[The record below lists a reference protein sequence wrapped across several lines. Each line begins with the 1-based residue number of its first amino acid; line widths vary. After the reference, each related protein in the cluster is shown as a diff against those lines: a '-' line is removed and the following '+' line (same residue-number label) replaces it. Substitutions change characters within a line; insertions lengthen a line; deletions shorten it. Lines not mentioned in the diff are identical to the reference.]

1 MKHIV
6 QQLLDWILDWV
17 FDKINLNITFDG
29 DLMAPSGDE
38 AWW

>member
-6 QQLLDWILDWV
+6 QQLFDRFVDWILS
-17 FDKINLNITFDG
+17 KIDMDITFDG